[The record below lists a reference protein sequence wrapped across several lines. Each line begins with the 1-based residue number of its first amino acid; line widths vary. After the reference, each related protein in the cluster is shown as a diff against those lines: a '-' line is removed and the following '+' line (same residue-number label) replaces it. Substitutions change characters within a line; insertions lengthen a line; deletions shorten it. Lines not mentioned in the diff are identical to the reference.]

1 MIILIL
7 LVIGIIVGS
16 VLSIVVDEFEEI
28 VPFAFLGGVV
38 GSVLG
43 ALVFLAALFTPY
55 DTNFSLLETEYVLSS
70 ETEMTD
76 FKAMGDGEYEFTD
89 KNGLPREFAPTST
102 NILFKVVDEDF
113 RIETYELH
121 YKNKHLDYLV
131 PTPNKKHTIYR
142 KREE

>member
-1 MIILIL
+1 MIILVL

-38 GSVLG
+38 GGVLG
-43 ALVFLAALFTPY
+43 ALVLLAVLFIPY
-55 DTNFSLLETEYVLSS
+55 DTNSSLFETEYVLSS

-76 FKAMGDGEYEFTD
+76 FKAVGDGEYEFTD
-89 KNGLPREFAPTST
+89 KNDLPREFAPTS
-102 NILFKVVDEDF
+102 NILFQEVDEDF

-131 PTPNKKHTIYR
+131 PTPNKKHIIYR
-142 KREE
+142 RGEE